1 MLFAFLG
8 TVLLAMSL
16 YVPDLGLTGVIVGL
30 VMIGL
35 GMTASIGAG
44 RSAAA
49 RASQRRYWAHYYDE
63 DQVEQRRRCGQKQP
77 PAPYHDEIEE
87 YIFFDSI
94 FDDD

>member
-8 TVLLAMSL
+8 AVLLAMSL
-16 YVPDLGLTGVIVGL
+16 YVPDLGLTGVIGGL
-30 VMIGL
+30 VMIYI
-35 GMTASIGAG
+35 GMSASAAANE
-44 RSAAA
+44 SAAA

-77 PAPYHDEIEE
+77 PAPYDDEIEE